1 MPVRANPGWFARRP
15 LHWGRSPAGSN
26 PSRGSGSGRV
36 RRGRVA
42 RLAALTAG
50 SALLVGLGLGTP
62 SSAASARASGQASAV
77 MASGRT
83 ASSSSSLSA
92 RSVAPVRT
100 SGGAVVPV
108 LRWRS
113 CGRPY
118 LCASARVPL
127 DWSRPRGQLISLAL
141 VKLPAT
147 DARHR
152 IGSLFVNPGG
162 PGGSGVDLVRQ
173 SPEAVPAA
181 VRRQFDLIGFDPRFI
196 GGSRPAAS
204 CMYDDAFSAFAAAQ
218 PSFPVTPTQEV
229 AFASAQAGYT
239 ARCGQRA
246 DLAYASTASVA
257 RDLDLLRAAVGD
269 ARLSYVGF
277 SYGSYL
283 GQMYAQL
290 YPTRVRAIVLDGVV
304 DAAAWTSGTGA
315 DWRFSPFSARLGSAE
330 ASSQA
335 LHEFFRLC
343 SAAGSV
349 RCSLAKQ
356 PDPAQAFR
364 RLADRLLQAP
374 VDLGN
379 GDLLDYPSL
388 VNATASVLYG
398 PMDWQGYAD
407 ELESTYE
414 TVMNPSAATTVVAA
428 PRQAAGPG
436 ATQLLADVAREL
448 AAQRGIVAATAIRG
462 RGATGPRFE
471 RPRPTPPATVAT
483 PTPADNPVAGFDAV
497 SCEDG
502 LNPDEIWHWV
512 EAADEQERLA
522 PYFGRAWTWS
532 GAACATWTLTDPNT
546 YRGPFGRPTSAPIL
560 VVGNRFDPAT
570 PYAGAV
576 ATAQRFPGARL
587 LTINGYGH
595 TSGAAPSRCA
605 DAAVS
610 AYLLRGRLPKAGA
623 VCRQDVPPF
632 PP

>member
-1 MPVRANPGWFARRP
+1 MPVRAKRGWLAPRP
-15 LHWGRSPAGSN
+15 HHWGHRPTGSN
-26 PSRGSGSGRV
+26 PSRARGSSRGQ
-36 RRGRVA
+36 RGRVA
-42 RLAALTAG
+42 R
-50 SALLVGLGLGTP
+50 
-62 SSAASARASGQASAV
+62 SAASVAALAPLVALGLAPPSLASVTTSATPASPASPAAV
-77 MASGRT
+77 H
-83 ASSSSSLSA
+83 
-92 RSVAPVRT
+92 T

-118 LCASARVPL
+118 LCASAKVPL
-127 DWSRPRGQLISLAL
+127 DWSRPRGRLISLAL

-173 SPEAVPAA
+173 SPEAIPAA
-181 VRRQFDLIGFDPRFI
+181 VRRRFDLVGFDPRFI
-196 GGSRPAAS
+196 GASRPAAS
-204 CMYDDAFSAFAAAQ
+204 CMYDDAFSAFSAAQ
-218 PSFPVTPTQEV
+218 PAFPVTQTQEV
-229 AFASAQAGYT
+229 AFAAAQAGYT
-239 ARCGQRA
+239 ARCAQRS

-269 ARLSYVGF
+269 PKLSYVGF

-290 YPTRVRAIVLDGVV
+290 YPSRVRAIILDGVV
-304 DAAAWTSGTGA
+304 DAAAWTRGTGT
-315 DWRFSPFSARLGSAE
+315 DWRFSPFSARLGSAA

-343 SAAGSV
+343 SAAGPV
-349 RCSLAKQ
+349 RCSLARQ

-364 RLADRLLQAP
+364 QLADRLLQAP
-374 VDLGN
+374 IDLGN
-379 GDLLDYPSL
+379 GDLLAYQSL
-388 VNATASVLYG
+388 VDATASVLYG

-407 ELESTYE
+407 ELEGTYE
-414 TVMNPSAATTVVAA
+414 TVMNLSGATTVGAA
-428 PRQAAGPG
+428 VRQASGGTSLFA
-436 ATQLLADVAREL
+436 AVAREL
-448 AAQRGIVAATAIRG
+448 DAQRGIAAATAIRD
-462 RGATGPRFE
+462 RGAAGPRFE
-471 RPRPTPPATVAT
+471 RPRVTPAATVPA

-546 YRGPFGRPTSAPIL
+546 YLGPFGRATSAPIL

-595 TSGAAPSRCA
+595 TSGAAPSKCA
-605 DAAVS
+605 DAVVS
-610 AYLLRGRLPKAGA
+610 AYLVRGKLPAAGA
-623 VCRQDVPPF
+623 VCRQDIPPF